1 MAVPVVRQKYWTP
14 QRPHEPVPV
23 SLVHPAGYKPKAKTR
38 HPDAACWYHLTV
50 SEGVNGVYP
59 LVFTRDTAGDWYEE
73 VSELWD
79 LTNGEFEPYGVLTLL
94 RRINECIEQG
104 IGRDE
109 AADTRDAM
117 LELLQELR

>member
-1 MAVPVVRQKYWTP
+1 MRQKYWTP

-23 SLVHPAGYKPKAKTR
+23 PLTRPAGYKPKPKTR
-38 HPDAACWYHLTV
+38 HADAACWYHLV
-50 SEGVNGVYP
+50 KDEKGAVQVYP
-59 LVFTRDTAGDWYEE
+59 LVFTRDTAGTWYEE

-94 RRINECIEQG
+94 RRINELIEQG
-104 IGRDE
+104 LGRDDE
-109 AADTRDAM
+109 GARETRDAM